1 MLKENLENVLKRIKS
16 AAINCGRTPE
26 SVRLVAVTKTVP
38 AHRIKLAIEA
48 GAGIFAENY
57 VQEARD
63 KILELSACPVSWHFI
78 GTLQSNKA
86 KYVVKLFDLIHSVDS
101 VKLAMEIDKQA
112 GKIEKIQDILI
123 QVNVAGEAQKSGISP
138 GQALN
143 MLKDISRFKNISVKG
158 LMTMPP
164 YFYEPERVR
173 PFFKQLRELSNRLQ
187 KEFSD
192 QSCTTHIRLDELSMG
207 MTGDFE
213 AAIEEGATLVRI
225 GTAIFGERT

>member
-1 MLKENLENVLKRIKS
+1 MLKENLENVLKRIQS
-16 AAINCGRTPE
+16 AAIKCGRIPE

-38 AHRIKLAIEA
+38 AHRIKVAIEA
-48 GAGIFAENY
+48 GASIFGENY

-63 KILELSACPVSWHFI
+63 KILELSACQVSWHFI

-123 QVNVAGEAQKSGISP
+123 QVNVAGETQKSGISP

-143 MLKDISRFKNISVKG
+143 MLKDISGFKNISVKG

-187 KEFSD
+187 KELSD
-192 QSCTTHIRLDELSMG
+192 LSCTTHIRLDELSMG

-225 GTAIFGERT
+225 GTAIFGERA